1 MNNRQKA
8 KTKSEGIEGKNYS
21 IIYDYDG
28 NLVKYWPASHRIDK
42 ISNKAKTD
50 KKKKIF

>member
-8 KTKSEGIEGKNYS
+8 KTKSEGIEGKDYS
-21 IIYDYDG
+21 IIYNYDG
-28 NLVKYWPASHRIDK
+28 NLIKYWHASHRIDK

-50 KKKKIF
+50 RKR